1 MCYYI
6 VVLRERR
13 FGEGFASAADVRFLS
28 FSFSSLHPGLVSPNL
43 DWTSHLSS
51 ALTKRQPDLEFF
63 GGGGGFA
70 CSIGQT
76 TLLIRR

>member
-63 GGGGGFA
+63 GGGGD
-70 CSIGQT
+70 
-76 TLLIRR
+76 LLAALAKPRC